1 MVKNRLKKLS
11 IVSCGALLFGLTF
24 IDSANAAGFTG
35 PYSQANWSNSGIR
48 GGSSNL
54 NLVDDTGNFDYSVNL
69 GGGGVSRRNVR
80 FLTTAADTGTV
91 NFDWD
96 YSGFH
101 AFFRAFAEFQV
112 IRNGNVVLDLVNRRR
127 VRGNF
132 NFNGVSES
140 FSVNQGDSFGFR
152 IGGQNFDSNSRLRGN
167 LAISNFEAPTAS
179 TASTFESS
187 SVLGLLVLGGI
198 FGISQVRK
206 KAVVS
211 KAI

>member
-1 MVKNRLKKLS
+1 MLKNRFEKLS

-24 IDSANAAGFTG
+24 IDTANAAGFTG
-35 PYSQANWSNSGIR
+35 SYSQDNWSNSGIR

-69 GGGGVSRRNVR
+69 GRGGVSRRTVR

-101 AFFRAFAEFQV
+101 AFFQAFAEFEV
-112 IRNGNVVLDLVNRRR
+112 IRNGDVVLDLVNRRR

-132 NFNGVSES
+132 NFSGVDES

-179 TASTFESS
+179 TFESS
-187 SVLGLLVLGGI
+187 SVLGLLALGGI

-206 KAVVS
+206 KIVAFETV
-211 KAI
+211 